1 MIKPQRTPKGHR
13 LYTDQDIALIR
24 RILQLMEQGVAIG
37 QVKKILRQ
45 GGRLAKPPEARSEIS
60 GPWADYQARILDAA
74 AGYDLA
80 ALEAVYNDALALYPL
95 DQAARALLLPLLGR
109 LQEQRYDSATAEI
122 QEHLVRSFL
131 RAKLGARYQHQ
142 LPQSQGPLLLLAGL
156 PAEQG
161 EVELLLFAL
170 LGLNQGYQVLSLGP
184 DMPLEPLP
192 EAVRDSACE
201 GLVLFG
207 ERDPEPGLVHTRLP
221 ALVARCS
228 VPVFVFGS
236 LSERLGE
243 TLSQRGAIKL
253 GEDPGT
259 ALNLIRSRLPS
270 AE

>member
-1 MIKPQRTPKGHR
+1 M
-13 LYTDQDIALIR
+13 TDLLA
-24 RILQLMEQGVAIG
+24 QLNPMQQLA
-37 QVKKILRQ
+37 VKH
-45 GGRLAKPPEARSEIS
+45 
-60 GPWADYQARILDAA
+60 D
-74 AGYDLA
+74 
-80 ALEAVYNDALALYPL
+80 
-95 DQAARALLLPLLGR
+95 
-109 LQEQRYDSATAEI
+109 T
-122 QEHLVRSFL
+122 
-131 RAKLGARYQHQ
+131 
-142 LPQSQGPLLLLAGL
+142 GPLLLLAGL
-156 PAEQG
+156 PAEHG

-243 TLSQRGAIKL
+243 TLAQRGAIKL
-253 GEDPGT
+253 GEDPAA
-259 ALNLIRSRLPS
+259 ALNLIRSRLPA